1 MAENP
6 EAALPAARVYIVSD
20 SLGETAE
27 RVVRGAAIQFAEK
40 SHIDIER
47 VSHVSDTAGID
58 AVIARALDAG
68 RAPAVIVYTLV
79 QPELRGYLA
88 ARAQAAGVAHVDV
101 LGPVLTAL
109 EGVLGVPPR
118 LVPGL
123 SHRLDRDYFARVEAV
138 EFAVR
143 YDDGKDA
150 HGIRRADVLL
160 LGVSR
165 TTKTPVSLYLANH
178 GLKVANIP
186 LVPEVAPPEELFTVG
201 RSKAVGLTIDPD
213 LLVGIRRQR
222 LKALGLGASAQY
234 ASRDRI
240 LYELSYAW
248 DIYHRL
254 DCPVVDVSNHA
265 IEETA
270 SRVLEIVRQG
280 R

>member
-1 MAENP
+1 
-6 EAALPAARVYIVSD
+6 
-20 SLGETAE
+20 
-27 RVVRGAAIQFAEK
+27 
-40 SHIDIER
+40 
-47 VSHVSDTAGID
+47 
-58 AVIARALDAG
+58 
-68 RAPAVIVYTLV
+68 
-79 QPELRGYLA
+79 
-88 ARAQAAGVAHVDV
+88 
-101 LGPVLTAL
+101 L
-109 EGVLGVPPR
+109 EVPPR

-186 LVPEVAPPEELFTVG
+186 LVPEVAPPPELFTVG
-201 RSKAVGLTIDPD
+201 RPKAVGLTIDPD

-234 ASRDRI
+234 ANRDRI
-240 LYELSYAW
+240 LYELAYAW

-270 SRVLEIVRQG
+270 SRVLEIVRQ
-280 R
+280 RR